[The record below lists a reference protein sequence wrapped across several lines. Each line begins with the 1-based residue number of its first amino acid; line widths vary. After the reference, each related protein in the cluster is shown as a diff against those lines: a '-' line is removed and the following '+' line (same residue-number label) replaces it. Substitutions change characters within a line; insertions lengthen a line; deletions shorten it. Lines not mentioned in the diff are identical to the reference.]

1 MKYSNLSFFPYGQI
15 VQIQGKNT
23 SEMKQNT
30 LWSRFSEWAIDVRHL
45 MPEVGYFLFCVSVNI
60 GPPLKEELDALCMG
74 GGGESG
80 GSLVFLDLS
89 TSNEHLTNT

>member
-1 MKYSNLSFFPYGQI
+1 
-15 VQIQGKNT
+15 
-23 SEMKQNT
+23 
-30 LWSRFSEWAIDVRHL
+30 

-74 GGGESG
+74 GGRESG